1 MTSLVRRAPFR
12 GDTCKDLAANPASN
26 AMDVVT
32 ELSDIDINEN
42 DECCNSGGNDD
53 GDTTNESLSH
63 RDEEADGGSDG
74 PERSKW
80 YNGVETLTN
89 RLTSRE
95 ITKQNLATKQLPG
108 VLEIKC
114 GGVKALLQRDK
125 LGQGSRGP
133 CIYYQD
139 QWLTPNEFQMIAG
152 RETSKD
158 WKRSIRYKGQ
168 TMKWWIDRG
177 LLQTHN
183 PRCGCPICSVQQ
195 RATVR
200 FSTAF

>member
-1 MTSLVRRAPFR
+1 
-12 GDTCKDLAANPASN
+12 
-26 AMDVVT
+26 MDVVT